1 MKTEPSIRHD
11 VTLFGY
17 VIACSDGRVSTRFRD
32 DKNSIERELELVNE
46 FFTETAPHRIVEL
59 YTKEQMERK
68 PLNSDAIRKIFQMN
82 WNPPHPIDW
91 GKLVRD
97 IEAAHGIV
105 ESSSDE
111 KGDL

>member
-1 MKTEPSIRHD
+1 MKIEP
-11 VTLFGY
+11 FGFA
-17 VIACSDGRVSTRFRD
+17 ILNKNGRVRYLSQQEMPDIEDIVRRFD
-32 DKNSIERELELVNE
+32 ESVPDE
-46 FFTETAPHRIVEL
+46 APHRIVEL

-105 ESSSDE
+105 ESRSMVNN
-111 KGDL
+111 GIA